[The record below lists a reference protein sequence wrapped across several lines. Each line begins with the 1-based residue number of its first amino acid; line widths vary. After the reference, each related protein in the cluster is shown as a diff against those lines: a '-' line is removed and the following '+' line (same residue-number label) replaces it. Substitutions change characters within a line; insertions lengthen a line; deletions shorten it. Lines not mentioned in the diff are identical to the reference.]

1 MQRVTLIC
9 VGKLK
14 ENYWREACAEY
25 QKRLQPFCRLEL
37 IEVEEERVADN
48 PSPAQIAQTLR
59 EEGRRIL
66 AKVPEGAAVLPLCI
80 EGKSMSSETFA
91 QRLEDLA
98 VNGVSSVVLIIGGS
112 WGLAEEVKRAGS
124 RSVSMSAM
132 TFPHQL
138 ARVMLLE
145 QLYRAFQIRS
155 GGKYHK

>member
-1 MQRVTLIC
+1 
-9 VGKLK
+9 
-14 ENYWREACAEY
+14 
-25 QKRLQPFCRLEL
+25 
-37 IEVEEERVADN
+37 
-48 PSPAQIAQTLR
+48 
-59 EEGRRIL
+59 
-66 AKVPEGAAVLPLCI
+66 
-80 EGKSMSSETFA
+80 MSSETFA